1 MLNAEA
7 TAEREGR
14 THFPTS
20 GRTGKCEQY
29 LAHGCIF
36 LAKLFAINPTTYFIN
51 TKIISHL

>member
-7 TAEREGR
+7 TAEREGW